1 MLNTQKRVQARLLHL
16 QTNTLIDLP
25 PNISVIRIGK
35 ANSKWLPDIDVSKL
49 PNSTVVSSLHAEIR
63 VQGNSYFIEDLA
75 SDFGTYLN
83 QSRLTAL
90 TRYEL
95 HWGDRID
102 LGENKQFTLIF
113 QGKRPFFNF
122 SFSRQRQVSVTAIQ
136 PKAGNSKQTSAT
148 NKPIKK
154 GIVTNDT
161 AKLQRGRFGVKRLF
175 WYLFLIGTGYVAAF
189 WVNNFND
196 TRSRQSSLTEQQAP
210 LIEPSQE
217 PAISDTPRGETIY
230 VDDLSI
236 TVVEVKSLGK
246 KLSKNQFVNFE
257 PLGTWQMVVVDV
269 SNTGSSTESLP
280 LPRLAL
286 KDASGNTYDIS
297 PQGTEAY
304 SFISGNKSPITVELP
319 PSISGRFHLLFDV
332 TPRAKGFQFIVK
344 GEESLY

>member
-25 PNISVIRIGK
+25 PNLSVIRIGK

-49 PNSTVVSSLHAEIR
+49 PNSNVVSSLHAEIR
-63 VQGNSYFIEDLA
+63 GQGNSYFIEDLA

-95 HWGDRID
+95 HWGDRVD
-102 LGENKQFTLIF
+102 LGENQQFTLIF

-148 NKPIKK
+148 KKPIKK
-154 GIVTNDT
+154 GIVANDT
-161 AKLQRGRFGVKRLF
+161 TKLQRGRFGVKRLF

-196 TRSRQSSLTEQQAP
+196 IRSRQSSLTEQQAP
-210 LIEPSQE
+210 LLEPSQE
-217 PAISDTPRGETIY
+217 PAISDDPRGETIY

-236 TVVEVKSLGK
+236 TVVEVKFLGK
-246 KLSKNQFVNFE
+246 KLSENQFVNFE
-257 PLGTWQMVVVDV
+257 ALGTWQMVVVDV
-269 SNTGSSTESLP
+269 TNTGSSTESLP
-280 LPRLAL
+280 IDRLAL

-297 PQGTEAY
+297 PTTGAY
-304 SFISGNKSPITVELP
+304 SVIAGNKSGFALELP
-319 PSISGRFHLLFDV
+319 PSISERFYLLFDV
-332 TPRAKGFQFIVK
+332 TPGANGFQLIVK
-344 GEESLY
+344 GAE